1 MKRTETVMILISGLT
16 NCKMYLTW
24 KSKSTAA
31 LQGKTFRLFIY
42 FFKEIY
48 ESISSEQGQ

>member
-1 MKRTETVMILISGLT
+1 MILISGLS

-31 LQGKTFRLFIY
+31 LQGEIFHLLK
-42 FFKEIY
+42 KEFD
-48 ESISSEQGQ
+48 ESSSSEQGQEWACLAGNR